1 MGRRSSF
8 ASGYAQRQR
17 EAARAQAAQVRAQ
30 AAARRE
36 AERAQ
41 AAYARAQFA
50 EEKERKRLYV
60 ESRAA
65 HVAAM
70 NADLEAMIEAL
81 QGLLAASLKA
91 GDLVSF
97 SSLKQPALRPPW
109 QHADLQRAEPAP
121 TRDAFMPPPL
131 TGMAKLFGK
140 TKHEQAIADGHARYA
155 KAVTEHRS
163 REAGR
168 TSALAKATAEW
179 QAAVAQAEAEAN
191 KQHEEVDAFEAAYRR
206 AELDAVVSY
215 CSIVLNASA
224 YPDGFPQTF
233 KFAYVPESRPSW
245 SMSCQ
250 QSMSCQW
257 SRRTDTSSN
266 LTPSPNRPA
275 AVIDQNAL
283 RIDRCSGGDPD
294 LA

>member
-41 AAYARAQFA
+41 AAYARAQLA

-121 TRDAFMPPPL
+121 ARDAFMPPPL

-140 TKHEQAIADGHARYA
+140 TKYEQAIADGDARYA

-168 TSALAKATAEW
+168 TSALANATAEW
-179 QAAVAQAEAEAN
+179 QAAVAQAEAETN
-191 KQHEEVDAFEAAYRR
+191 NQHQEVDAFEAAYRR

-233 KFAYVPESRPSW
+233 KFAYVPESRQAVVEYELPTVDVVP
-245 SMSCQ
+245 MVKAYRYIK
-250 QSMSCQW
+250 QSDSIAE
-257 SRRTDTSSN
+257 SA
-266 LTPSPNRPA
+266 RP
-275 AVIDQNAL
+275 Q
-283 RIDRCSGGDPD
+283 S
-294 LA
+294 